1 MATETRYTAARV
13 DRMVEEVSPMPNFFQ
28 RTFFPT
34 DILFEED
41 QIEFDVVSKGVR
53 VAPFSRPDVEGV
65 PTARTGY
72 LTKTFTPGYINLVDK
87 VTVKDGQK
95 RRAGENVYTGGMSR
109 QQRIDMAVSDNFQQH
124 QDMIDARLELMAV
137 QAITQGKV
145 IVEGENYPTMEVDFG
160 QDASM
165 RPTLLGAASWGM
177 ATSDPLRD
185 IEDGCL
191 RVNRRT
197 KGRKV
202 DTLILDS
209 EAWAKL
215 RWHQDFND
223 LLDTRFRQRHAYV
236 DRFPNMDEWEPQVKG
251 QFDGALTIMVVGGL
265 YEDQNGVEQSW
276 LPANTMILASR
287 AGIEGATYFGGIQ
300 VIDNYR
306 AARTYSDT
314 WTQQNPD
321 GRMVRTQT
329 APLIVPKNPNAYTCV
344 TVA

>member
-1 MATETRYTAARV
+1 MAEDPRYTAARV

-28 RTFFPT
+28 RTFFPNE
-34 DILFEED
+34 ILFDEEE
-41 QIEFDVVSKGVR
+41 IEFDVVSKGVR

-72 LTKTFTPGYINLVDK
+72 ITKTFTPGYINLVDK
-87 VTVKDGQK
+87 ITVKDGQK
-95 RRAGENVYTGGMSR
+95 RRAGENVYTGGMSK
-109 QQRIDMAVSDNFQQH
+109 QQRIDMAVSEQFQTH

-145 IVEGENYPTMEVDFG
+145 IVTGENYPTMEVDFG

-165 RPTLLGAASWGM
+165 RPTLLGGAAWGM

-202 DTLILDS
+202 DTMILDS
-209 EAWAKL
+209 VAWSKL
-215 RWHQDFND
+215 RWHEDFNQ
-223 LLDTRFRQRHAYV
+223 LLDTRYRQRHAYV
-236 DRFPNMDEWEPQVKG
+236 DRFPNMDIWEPQVKG

-265 YEDQNGVEQSW
+265 YEDANGVEQSW
-276 LPANTMILASR
+276 LPENTMILASR
-287 AGIEGATYFGGIQ
+287 AGIEGAAYFGGIQ
-300 VIDNYR
+300 VIDDYR
-306 AARTYSDT
+306 PYRTLSDT
-314 WTQQNPD
+314 WTQKNPD
-321 GRMVRTQT
+321 GRFVRTQS

-344 TVA
+344 TVD